1 MTTPDPHSHARG
13 SSEPLV
19 TSRTAGSPARWP
31 GGTGGRATVSQVTR
45 QLSVVVCG
53 APPTSDVRT
62 LVRLAKQRLW
72 TVRVIPTPEALSFV
86 DAAVLEA
93 MTGNVIEVGYRS
105 PSDPRP
111 PRPDAVIVAPA
122 TFNTINKAAL
132 GITDTH
138 ALGVIAEA
146 IGREVPVVIVPWVNA
161 PLAAREPFRRSVAQL
176 RDEGVR
182 ILLREDDAA
191 AQPFGLDSSDVDG
204 FPWHLALD

>member
-1 MTTPDPHSHARG
+1 
-13 SSEPLV
+13 V
-19 TSRTAGSPARWP
+19 
-31 GGTGGRATVSQVTR
+31 RA
-45 QLSVVVCG
+45 
-53 APPTSDVRT
+53 
-62 LVRLAKQRLW
+62 LVRLAQQRLW
-72 TVRVIPTPEALSFV
+72 TVRVIPTPDALSFV
-86 DAAVLEA
+86 DATVLEA
-93 MTGNVIEVGYRS
+93 MTGNMIEVGYRS

-146 IGREVPVVIVPWVNA
+146 IGREVPVVFVPWVNA
-161 PLAAREPFRRSVAQL
+161 PLAARAPFRRALAQL

-191 AQPFGLDSSDVDG
+191 AQPFGVDNSDLAA
-204 FPWHLALD
+204 FPWELALDLAERG